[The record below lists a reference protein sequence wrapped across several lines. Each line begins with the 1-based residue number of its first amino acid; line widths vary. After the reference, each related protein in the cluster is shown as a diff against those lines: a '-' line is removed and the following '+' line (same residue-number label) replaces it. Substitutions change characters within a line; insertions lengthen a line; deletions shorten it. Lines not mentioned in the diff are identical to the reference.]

1 MFRRPLVAVA
11 ILLVFALPSVS
22 TAQVLSDS
30 TPPSVTSLVNSLTTP
45 VRLAEDQF
53 VVQASLPRPVVVKT
67 DSKFASKTLMASL
80 YATTATMQML
90 DVDSTL
96 KSLNRGAVE
105 TNPLMSGLVNN
116 RAAFI
121 ATKAGIAAATI
132 YATSK
137 IAKNSKLRAALTLVA
152 INSAYAM
159 IVKHNYS
166 IARRP

>member
-53 VVQASLPRPVVVKT
+53 AVQASLPRPVVVKT
-67 DSKFASKTLMASL
+67 GSKFASKTLMASL

-96 KSLNRGAVE
+96 KSSTVAL
-105 TNPLMSGLVNN
+105 
-116 RAAFI
+116 
-121 ATKAGIAAATI
+121 
-132 YATSK
+132 
-137 IAKNSKLRAALTLVA
+137 SKL
-152 INSAYAM
+152 I
-159 IVKHNYS
+159 H
-166 IARRP
+166 